1 MYGNIMIFKIH
12 LLIYMCKLFEDY
24 CMPPYLVTND
34 IIFRVPGETVMF
46 AHKANNK
53 YALLMQNC
61 I

>member
-1 MYGNIMIFKIH
+1 
-12 LLIYMCKLFEDY
+12 MCILFEDY

-53 YALLMQNC
+53 YALLIHNC